1 MPDAPERP
9 MNKINIEAKR
19 DFLERLATAAP
30 IKAVSELVW
39 NGLDAGSDQVSVRLE
54 VNGLDGLDA
63 IRIVDNGH
71 GINHA
76 HVQTLFGALGDS
88 WKRKKVRE
96 RGRALHGKNGQGR
109 FKAFSLGNRVVWN
122 TVFDSSEGRRRYQV
136 SGRADALTDIEFSD
150 PVPADGEPTGTEVVV
165 TEIQKSLGSLQGEG
179 AREELAKL
187 FAAYLSQYPDVRIDY
202 DGARVDPSALQ
213 IAKKDLL
220 LDDVALADGRTTRV
234 VVTIIE
240 WQMATDRVV
249 HLCDAS
255 GVSLHETDMGTK
267 VRAPGFEF
275 TVYVKCD
282 HFRDLDKAGA
292 LVLEELHP
300 DVAAIV
306 ESAKQAVK
314 THFRRRLSDRQ
325 SQVVERWKREQIY
338 PFETKHALNPV
349 EEAERQVFDIMA
361 VNVESYLPA
370 FEEADPKTK
379 RLMFR
384 LLAQAVQESPD
395 AVQRIITEMLNL
407 KKEEQE
413 ALSDLMEVTSLSNI
427 ISSAKT
433 VANRFDFLVALEN
446 LLFDKKTKK
455 KLLERDQLHKILE
468 KEAWIFDEEFALSGS
483 EMSLEEVLQMHLGKL
498 RDPEEPEPVEREGG
512 KQGRVDL
519 MFYRTVTPRHDERD
533 HLVVEL
539 KRPSQPIN
547 SKVLGQIKSYAFA
560 VAKDPRFLKAKTRW
574 QFIVVSN
581 SMDEFARREANQKGR
596 RQGLVFEDRDLN
608 IQVWAF
614 EWTVII
620 AKAKARLQFINESL
634 RHEAGREGSRAYLE
648 KMHAKFIPETEPPD
662 EPAVD
667 IEAQT
672 PLPEDGGPAEV
683 A

>member
-1 MPDAPERP
+1 

-54 VNGLDGLDA
+54 MNGLDGLEA

-71 GINHA
+71 GIHHS

-88 WKRKKVRE
+88 WKRAKVRE

-109 FKAFSLGNRVVWN
+109 FKAFSLGNHVVWN

-150 PVPADGEPTGTEVVV
+150 PMPADAETTGTEVVV
-165 TEIQKSLGSLQGEG
+165 TGIQKSLGSLQGEG

-187 FAAYLSQYPDVRIDY
+187 FAAYLCQYPDVRIDY
-202 DGARVDPSALQ
+202 DGVRVDPSALQ
-213 IAKKDLL
+213 IAKTDLL
-220 LDDVALADGRTTRV
+220 LDAVALADGRSTRV

-240 WQMATDRVV
+240 WQMATERIV

-255 GVSLHETDMGTK
+255 GVSLHETDMGKK

-282 HFRDLDKAGA
+282 HFRELEETGA
-292 LVLEELHP
+292 LALEELHP

-306 ESAKQAVK
+306 ESARQAVK
-314 THFRRRLSDRQ
+314 THLRRRLSERQ
-325 SQVVERWKREQIY
+325 SQTVERWKREQIY
-338 PFETKHALNPV
+338 PFETKVALNPV
-349 EEAERQVFDIMA
+349 EEAERQVFDILA

-370 FEEADPKTK
+370 FEEADHKAK
-379 RLMFR
+379 RFMFR

-395 AVQRIITEMLNL
+395 SVQRLITRTLNL
-407 KKEEQE
+407 TKEERE
-413 ALSDLMEVTSLSNI
+413 ALSDLMEVTSLSNV

-433 VANRFDFLVALEN
+433 VANRLDFLVDLED
-446 LLFDKKTKK
+446 LLFGKETHK
-455 KLLERDQLHKILE
+455 KLLERDQLLRILE
-468 KEAWIFDEEFALSGS
+468 TEAWLFDEEFALSGS
-483 EMSLEEVLQMHLGKL
+483 EMTLEEVLQMHLNKL
-498 RDPEEPEPVEREGG
+498 RDPEDSEPVDRQGG

-519 MFYRTVTPRHDERD
+519 MFSRTVTPRHDERD

-539 KRPSQPIN
+539 KRPSQPID
-547 SKVLGQIKSYAFA
+547 SKILGQVESYAMA
-560 VAKDPRFLKAKTRW
+560 VAQDSRFLKEKTRW
-574 QFIVVSN
+574 RFIVVSDA
-581 SMDEFARREANQKGR
+581 MDASARGMATRNDR
-596 RQGLVFEDRDLN
+596 RPGLVFDDETLG

-614 EWTVII
+614 EWTELI
-620 AKAKARLQFINESL
+620 AKAKARLQFVNESL
-634 RHEAGREGSRAYLE
+634 RHEAGRESSRAYLE
-648 KMHAKFIPETEPPD
+648 KTHAKFIPEIEPPD
-662 EPAVD
+662 APAVE
-667 IEAQT
+667 IEART
-672 PLPEDGGPAEV
+672 PLPQDGSPAEV